1 MAIHSN
7 IPIFAPIM
15 GGSQPSAQIRSY
27 MLKTILSIS
36 GKPGLYRLLSSGKNT
51 LIVESLQTQKR
62 IPVLPKDRVVSLG
75 DISMFTDGEDIAL
88 SEVLTRLYEKQAGAA
103 VSEELLKDSDALR
116 NSFGEVIPNFDRER
130 VYTSDIKKLYTWY
143 NILIEAGITD
153 FSDQDEAE

>member
-1 MAIHSN
+1 
-7 IPIFAPIM
+7 
-15 GGSQPSAQIRSY
+15 

-88 SEVLTRLYEKQAGAA
+88 SEVLTRLYEKQAGVA
-103 VSEELLKDSDALR
+103 VSEELLKDSDALH

-153 FSDQDEAE
+153 FVDQDEAE

>member
-1 MAIHSN
+1 
-7 IPIFAPIM
+7 M

>member
-1 MAIHSN
+1 
-7 IPIFAPIM
+7 
-15 GGSQPSAQIRSY
+15 

-51 LIVESLQTQKR
+51 LIVESLQTKKR

-88 SEVLTRLYEKQAGAA
+88 SEVLTRLHEKQAGVA

-130 VYTSDIKKLYTWY
+130 VLR
-143 NILIEAGITD
+143 LGHQEALHLVQHPHRGRYHGLCRPGR
-153 FSDQDEAE
+153 S